1 MSIYAILQNPITDPT
16 NIDFV
21 VTTEPAQHSQIQAF
35 AAEIGTQS
43 FTKAPPV
50 FFAFLL

>member
-35 AAEIGTQS
+35 AAEIGMQS

>member
-35 AAEIGTQS
+35 AEEISTQS